1 MIVSDKKDKNLYI
14 IIFTTNKVGIKLCCR
29 AKKKA
34 EVKIAAYIRTL
45 QLNKKTLN
53 YESLNL
59 GQEGFEPALIENP
72 LKKNC
77 AIAQFFR
84 IYQQKAPSETSE
96 RGRHPKDVGDKNSVV
111 K

>member
-1 MIVSDKKDKNLYI
+1 MLQGRKKGRSKN
-14 IIFTTNKVGIKLCCR
+14 CR
-29 AKKKA
+29 SKNCRIYKNSV
-34 EVKIAAYIRTL
+34 VK
-45 QLNKKTLN
+45 KKTLN